1 MCVPE
6 RNDLT
11 LFLKCHTPAWRRKKQ
26 RRIMSGGPFRAMPAP
41 REFAGLRLDRPLLM
55 GIVNVT
61 PDSFS
66 DGGAYHDAERAI
78 KHGKSLVAEGAD
90 ILDIGGESTRP
101 GAAPVDAEEEKR
113 RVLPVIEG
121 LRAAGVPLSCDT
133 SKPEIMA
140 AALDAGAGIVN
151 DVRALRL
158 GGIEIVAARGA
169 AVILGHMQGE
179 PATMNLEPLYEDV
192 VAEVR
197 AFLAERVAACL
208 AAGIPRE
215 RIAVDPGFGFGKRRR
230 HNMALLHELGTL
242 AGLDCTICV
251 GASRKFSPKDA
262 PDEMKLAGSLVAA
275 VIAVR
280 NGARILRVHDVSE
293 HKAALDLLP
302 DPVGAGEDAAA
313 SHA

>member
-1 MCVPE
+1 
-6 RNDLT
+6 
-11 LFLKCHTPAWRRKKQ
+11 
-26 RRIMSGGPFRAMPAP
+26 MSHAP
-41 REFAGLRLDRPLLM
+41 REFAGLKLDRPLLM

-66 DGGAYHDAERAI
+66 DGGAYFDAERAI
-78 KHGKSLVAEGAD
+78 KHGVHLIAEGAD

-101 GAAPVDAEEEKR
+101 GAETVAEEEEKR

-121 LRAAGVPLSCDT
+121 LRDAGAPLSCDT
-133 SKPEIMA
+133 SKADVMA
-140 AALDAGAGIVN
+140 AALDAGARIIN

-169 AVILGHMQGE
+169 SVILGHMQGE
-179 PATMNLEPLYEDV
+179 PATMNVEPRYEDV

-208 AAGIPRE
+208 AAGITPE

-230 HNMALLHELGTL
+230 HNMALLHELGAL
-242 AGLDCTICV
+242 ASFDCTICV
-251 GASRKFSPKDA
+251 GASRKFSPKEA
-262 PDEMKLAGSLVAA
+262 SHEMKLAGSLVAA

-280 NGARILRVHDVSE
+280 NGARILRVHDVAE

-302 DPVGAGEDAAA
+302 DLAPPGEEAQP

>member
-1 MCVPE
+1 
-6 RNDLT
+6 
-11 LFLKCHTPAWRRKKQ
+11 
-26 RRIMSGGPFRAMPAP
+26 MPAP
-41 REFAGLRLDRPLLM
+41 QEFAGLKLDRPLLM

-66 DGGAYHDAERAI
+66 DGGAYFDVERAV
-78 KHGKSLVAEGAD
+78 KHGKALVAEGAD

-121 LRAAGVPLSCDT
+121 LRTAGVPLSCDT

-169 AVILGHMQGE
+169 SVILGHMQGE
-179 PATMNLEPLYEDV
+179 PATMNLEPRYEDV

-197 AFLAERVAACL
+197 AFLAERVAACI

-215 RIAVDPGFGFGKRRR
+215 HIAIDPGFGFGKRRR
-230 HNMALLHELGTL
+230 HNMALLHELGAL
-242 AGLDCTICV
+242 AGLGCTICV

-280 NGARILRVHDVSE
+280 NGARILRVHDVAE
-293 HKAALDLLP
+293 HKAALGLLP
-302 DPVGAGEDAAA
+302 DLPPAGADVQA

>member
-1 MCVPE
+1 
-6 RNDLT
+6 
-11 LFLKCHTPAWRRKKQ
+11 
-26 RRIMSGGPFRAMPAP
+26 MSPVP
-41 REFAGLRLDRPLLM
+41 REFAGLKLDRPLLM

-66 DGGAYHDAERAI
+66 DGGAFFDAERAI
-78 KHGKSLVAEGAD
+78 RHGRHLIAEGAD

-101 GAAPVDAEEEKR
+101 GATPVEPEEEKR

-121 LRAAGVPLSCDT
+121 LSDAGVPLSCDT
-133 SKPEIMA
+133 SKPEVMA
-140 AALDAGAGIVN
+140 AALDAGARIIN

-158 GGIEIVAARGA
+158 GGIDLIAARGA

-179 PATMNLEPLYEDV
+179 PATMNVEPHYADV

-197 AFLAERVAACL
+197 AFLAERVAACIV
-208 AAGIPRE
+208 AGIPPE

-230 HNMALLHELGTL
+230 HNMALLHDLGAL
-242 AGLDCTICV
+242 AAFDVTICV

-262 PDEMKLAGSLVAA
+262 TEEMKLAGSLIAA
-275 VIAVR
+275 VVAVR
-280 NGARILRVHDVSE
+280 NGARILRVHDVAE
-293 HKAALDLLP
+293 HKAALELLP
-302 DPVGAGEDAAA
+302 DLAPPGQEAQP

>member
-1 MCVPE
+1 M
-6 RNDLT
+6 
-11 LFLKCHTPAWRRKKQ
+11 H
-26 RRIMSGGPFRAMPAP
+26 
-41 REFAGLRLDRPLLM
+41 
-55 GIVNVT
+55 
-61 PDSFS
+61 
-66 DGGAYHDAERAI
+66 
-78 KHGKSLVAEGAD
+78 LVAEGAD

-101 GAAPVDAEEEKR
+101 GAAPVDAGEEKR

-133 SKPEIMA
+133 SKPEIME
-140 AALDAGAGIVN
+140 AALDAGASIIN

-158 GGIEIVAARGA
+158 GGLDIVAARGA
-169 AVILGHMQGE
+169 SIILGHMQGE
-179 PATMNLEPLYEDV
+179 PATMNVEPSYEDV

-197 AFLAERVAACL
+197 AFLAGRVAACI

-230 HNMALLHELGTL
+230 HNMALLHELGAL

-275 VIAVR
+275 VIAAR
-280 NGARILRVHDVSE
+280 NGARILRVHDVAE

-302 DPVGAGEDAAA
+302 DMPAPGEPSRADA
-313 SHA
+313 H

>member
-1 MCVPE
+1 M
-6 RNDLT
+6 T
-11 LFLKCHTPAWRRKKQ
+11 
-26 RRIMSGGPFRAMPAP
+26 AP

-66 DGGAYHDAERAI
+66 DGGAYFDADRAI
-78 KHGKSLVAEGAD
+78 RHGKSLAAEGAD

-101 GAAPVDAEEEKR
+101 GAIPVDLAEERR
-113 RVLPVIEG
+113 RVLPVVEG
-121 LRAAGVPLSCDT
+121 LRGIGVPLSCDT

-140 AALDAGAGIVN
+140 AALDAGAAIVN

-169 AVILGHMQGE
+169 SVILGHMRGE
-179 PATMNLEPLYEDV
+179 PATMNVDPRYEDV

-197 AFLAERVAACL
+197 AFLAGRAVACL

-215 RIAVDPGFGFGKRRR
+215 RIAVDPGFGFGKRRQ
-230 HNMALLHELGTL
+230 HNMALLHELGAL
-242 AGLDCTICV
+242 AEIGCTICA
-251 GASRKFSPKDA
+251 GASRKFSPRDA

-280 NGARILRVHDVSE
+280 NGARILRVHDVAE

-302 DPVGAGEDAAA
+302 DFDVGGGDAPA

>member
-1 MCVPE
+1 MP
-6 RNDLT
+6 
-11 LFLKCHTPAWRRKKQ
+11 
-26 RRIMSGGPFRAMPAP
+26 PAP
-41 REFAGLRLDRPLLM
+41 REFAGLKLDRPLLM

-66 DGGAYHDAERAI
+66 DGGAYFDAERAI
-78 KHGKSLVAEGAD
+78 KHGKGLVAAGAD

-101 GAAPVDAEEEKR
+101 GAGPVETEEEKR

-133 SKPEIMA
+133 SKPEIME
-140 AALDAGAGIVN
+140 AALAAGATIVN

-158 GGIEIVAARGA
+158 GGIDIVAARGA
-169 AVILGHMQGE
+169 SVILGHMQGE
-179 PATMNLEPLYEDV
+179 PATMNVEPRYEDV
-192 VAEVR
+192 VGEVR
-197 AFLAERVAACL
+197 AFLAERVGACL
-208 AAGIPRE
+208 AAGMPAE

-230 HNMALLHELGTL
+230 HNMALLHELGAL
-242 AGLDCTICV
+242 AGLGCTICV

-280 NGARILRVHDVSE
+280 NGARILRVHDVAE

-302 DPVGAGEDAAA
+302 DLDGAAGEATA

>member
-1 MCVPE
+1 MP
-6 RNDLT
+6 
-11 LFLKCHTPAWRRKKQ
+11 
-26 RRIMSGGPFRAMPAP
+26 PAP
-41 REFAGLRLDRPLLM
+41 REFAGVKLDRPLLM

-66 DGGAYHDAERAI
+66 DGGAYFDAERAI
-78 KHGKSLVAEGAD
+78 KHGKSLVAAGAD

-113 RVLPVIEG
+113 RVVPVIEG

-133 SKPEIMA
+133 SKPEIME
-140 AALDAGAGIVN
+140 AALDVGVSIIN

-158 GGIEIVAARGA
+158 GGIDIVAARGA
-169 AVILGHMQGE
+169 SVILGHMQGE
-179 PATMNLEPLYEDV
+179 PATMNLEPHYEDV

-197 AFLAERVAACL
+197 AFLEERVAACVS
-208 AAGIPRE
+208 AGIPLG

-230 HNMALLHELGTL
+230 HNMALLHELGAL
-242 AGLDCTICV
+242 AGLGCAICV

-280 NGARILRVHDVSE
+280 NGARILRVHDIAE

-302 DPVGAGEDAAA
+302 DLEAADGRETA

>member
-1 MCVPE
+1 
-6 RNDLT
+6 
-11 LFLKCHTPAWRRKKQ
+11 
-26 RRIMSGGPFRAMPAP
+26 MPTAP
-41 REFAGLRLDRPLLM
+41 REFAGLKLDRPLLM

-66 DGGAYHDAERAI
+66 DGGAYFDAERAI
-78 KHGKSLVAEGAD
+78 RHGKSLVAAGAD

-101 GAAPVDAEEEKR
+101 GAGPVETEEEKR

-133 SKPEIMA
+133 SKPAVMEA
-140 AALDAGAGIVN
+140 AIDAGAAIVN

-158 GGIEIVAARGA
+158 GGAEIVAARGA
-169 AVILGHMQGE
+169 SVILGHMQGE
-179 PATMNLEPLYEDV
+179 PATMNVEPRYENV

-197 AFLAERVAACL
+197 AFLAERANACL
-208 AAGIPRE
+208 AAGIPRD
-215 RIAVDPGFGFGKRRR
+215 RIAIDPGFGFGKRRR
-230 HNMALLHELGTL
+230 HNMALLHELDAL
-242 AGLDCTICV
+242 AALGCAICV

-280 NGARILRVHDVSE
+280 NGARILRVHDIAE
-293 HKAALDLLP
+293 HKAALALLP
-302 DPVGAGEDAAA
+302 ELEAPGEADRSPGA
-313 SHA
+313 

>member
-1 MCVPE
+1 
-6 RNDLT
+6 
-11 LFLKCHTPAWRRKKQ
+11 
-26 RRIMSGGPFRAMPAP
+26 MSPAP
-41 REFAGLRLDRPLLM
+41 REFAGLKLDRPLLM

-66 DGGAYHDAERAI
+66 DGGAYFDAERAI
-78 KHGKSLVAEGAD
+78 RHGKQLVSQGAD

-101 GAAPVDAEEEKR
+101 GAEPVDAEEEKR

-121 LRAAGVPLSCDT
+121 LREAGAALSCDT
-133 SKPEIMA
+133 SKPDVMA
-140 AALDAGAGIVN
+140 AALDAGARIVN

-158 GGIEIVAARGA
+158 GGLDLIAARGA
-169 AVILGHMQGE
+169 SVILGHMQGE
-179 PATMNLEPLYEDV
+179 PATMNVEPRYGDV

-208 AAGIPRE
+208 AAGIPAE
-215 RIAVDPGFGFGKRRR
+215 RLAIDPGFGFGKRRR
-230 HNMALLHELGTL
+230 HNMALLHELGDL
-242 AGLDCTICV
+242 AKLDCTICV
-251 GASRKFSPKDA
+251 GASRKFSPKEA
-262 PDEMKLAGSLVAA
+262 SDEMKLAGSLVAA

-293 HKAALDLLP
+293 HKAALELLP
-302 DPVGAGEDAAA
+302 DLPPPGEQAQP